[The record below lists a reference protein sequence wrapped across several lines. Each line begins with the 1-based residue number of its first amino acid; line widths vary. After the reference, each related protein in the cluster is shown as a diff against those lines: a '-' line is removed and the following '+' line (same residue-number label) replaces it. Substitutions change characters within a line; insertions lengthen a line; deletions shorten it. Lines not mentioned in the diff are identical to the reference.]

1 MNSALAIFE
10 AGLKAV
16 DPYAAVMRAL
26 SLDGDILFV
35 DAVQYE
41 LANYDSIIVVGAGK
55 ATARMA
61 LALENI
67 LGERISAGLIVVK
80 YDHGQLLRSIGQV
93 EAGHPLPDVAG
104 VAATQRILAM
114 VSAVDRR
121 SLVIALLSGGASA
134 LLVAPASGITLQDKQ
149 QCTRLLLEAG
159 ANISE
164 LNTVRKHLSAIKG
177 GRLAQAVY
185 PASLLTLIVSD
196 VIGDPL
202 GVIASGPTAVDD
214 STYEDALAVLAHY
227 DLQGSIPTSAL
238 RHLQAGRD
246 KLVAETVKQDAPCW
260 SKTHNVVIANL
271 QLALQTA
278 LVKAEQLGYQ
288 SRIVSATLQGE
299 ARRVA
304 RDLAELAK
312 AELLQMKAGERR
324 CLLSGG
330 ETTVTVRGKGQGGR
344 NQELALAFAIEVAG
358 ITGVCLLSVGTDGTD
373 GPNDAA
379 GARVDGAT
387 ISRANALDAQQ
398 YLADNDSYHYF
409 ELADA
414 LSAGG
419 SHLKTGATGTNVM
432 DMQILLLQK

>member
-1 MNSALAIFE
+1 MNPALAIFE

-16 DPYAAVMRAL
+16 DPYSAVMRAL
-26 SLDGDILFV
+26 RLEGDTLYV
-35 DAVQYE
+35 DSVRYE
-41 LANYDSIIVVGAGK
+41 LDVYDSITVVGAGK

-61 LALENI
+61 LALEEL
-67 LGERISAGLIVVK
+67 LGERISVGLIVVK
-80 YDHGQLLRSIGQV
+80 YGHGESLRYIEQV
-93 EAGHPLPDVAG
+93 EAAHPVPDVAG
-104 VAATQRILAM
+104 VTATRRILAM
-114 VSAVDRR
+114 VSAADTR

-149 QCTRLLLEAG
+149 KCTRLLLEAG
-159 ANISE
+159 ADISE
-164 LNTVRKHLSAIKG
+164 LNTVRKHFSAIKG
-177 GRLAQAVY
+177 GRFAQAVY
-185 PASLLTLIVSD
+185 PASLLTLIISD
-196 VIGDPL
+196 VIGDSL

-214 STYEDALAVLAHY
+214 STYADALAVLAHY
-227 DLQGSIPTSAL
+227 HLQEKIPTSVL

-246 KLVAETVKQDAPCW
+246 NFVAETVKQDAPCW

-271 QLALQTA
+271 QLALQAA
-278 LVKAEQLGYQ
+278 LIKAQQLCYR

-299 ARRVA
+299 ARSVA

-312 AELLQMKAGERR
+312 AELQQMQVDERR

-330 ETTVTVRGKGQGGR
+330 ETTVTVSGKGLGGR

-358 ITGVCLLSVGTDGTD
+358 ITGVSLMSAGTDGTD

-379 GARVDGAT
+379 GASVDGAT
-387 ISRANALDAQQ
+387 ISRAHSLDAQQ

-414 LSAGG
+414 LSAGS